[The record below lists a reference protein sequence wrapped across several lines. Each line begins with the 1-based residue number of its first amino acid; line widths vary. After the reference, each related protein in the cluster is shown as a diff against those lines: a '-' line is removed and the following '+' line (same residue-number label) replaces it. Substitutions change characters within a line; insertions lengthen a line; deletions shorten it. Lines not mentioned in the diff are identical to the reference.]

1 LIYGTLRFQ
10 VIKVTAEYI
19 PRDPLLIFAF
29 AQDIEMWM
37 GYEMIG
43 D

>member
-1 LIYGTLRFQ
+1 LYYGKSQ
-10 VIKVTAEYI
+10 GPGAAVPEYI

-37 GYEMIG
+37 GYEVIS